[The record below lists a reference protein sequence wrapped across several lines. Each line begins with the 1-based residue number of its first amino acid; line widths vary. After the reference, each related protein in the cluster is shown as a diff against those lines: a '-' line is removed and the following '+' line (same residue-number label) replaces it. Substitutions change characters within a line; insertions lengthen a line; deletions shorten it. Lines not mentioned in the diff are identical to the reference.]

1 MAQTSK
7 KEVFHPMFTLDQ
19 LPLVH
24 ELNRAF
30 LGLLQTRVRETRGC
44 FGLPL
49 VGHAALL
56 TAPAALLDGVACF
69 PRALFQVDLGR
80 RPRSGCSEGDNG
92 FDEAQRE
99 LCLSILFAARTTSR
113 HSAFQARVL
122 FDLDAADVERL
133 GAASLAD
140 LQRLACEP
148 CLLRC
153 AFRERPWFWQ
163 GLLTAVRPE
172 LRRQLALMALQPRVT
187 DWPQRRPPQPTA

>member
-1 MAQTSK
+1 MAQTPK
-7 KEVFHPMFTLDQ
+7 KEVVHPMFTLDQ
-19 LPLVH
+19 LPFVH

-30 LGLLQTRVRETRGC
+30 LDLLQTRVRETREC
-44 FGLPL
+44 FGLPR
-49 VGHAALL
+49 VGHPALL
-56 TAPAALLDGVACF
+56 TAPAALLDGEACF
-69 PRALFQVDLGR
+69 PRALFQVDLGK
-80 RPRSGCSEGDNG
+80 RSRSACSEGDND

-99 LCLSILFAARTTSR
+99 LHLSILFAARTTSR

-148 CLLRC
+148 RLLQC

-163 GLLTAVRPE
+163 GFLTAIRPE
-172 LRRQLALMALQPRVT
+172 LRRQLALLALQPRIA

>member
-1 MAQTSK
+1 
-7 KEVFHPMFTLDQ
+7 MFKPPALDQ

-30 LGLLQTRVRETRGC
+30 LGLLQTRVRGQRDC
-44 FGLPL
+44 FGLPFI
-49 VGHAALL
+49 GHPALL

-69 PRALFQVDLGR
+69 PRALFRLDLGG
-80 RPRSGCSEGDNG
+80 RSRSACAEVDRH

-99 LCLSILFAARTTSR
+99 LCLSILFATRAASR
-113 HSAFQARVL
+113 HSAFQARLL

-133 GAASLAD
+133 GAARLAD

-148 CLLRC
+148 FILEC
-153 AFRERPWFWQ
+153 AFREWPWFWQ
-163 GLLTAVRPE
+163 GLFPVIRPE
-172 LRRQLALMALQPRVT
+172 LRRQLALMALQPRVA